1 LEGWLAGSGG
11 LFCFGKGLDWS
22 LEVAI
27 GQGAL
32 FPFSRGLVSFW
43 VVGVGGLGF
52 CFCVGGWEFFGL
64 DFCLGFGIWR
74 WLGQE

>member
-1 LEGWLAGSGG
+1 MEGWFAGSGG
-11 LFCFGKGLDWS
+11 LFCFGKKLGWS
-22 LEVAI
+22 LESSI

-32 FPFSRGLVSFW
+32 SSFLRDLVSSW
-43 VVGVGGLGF
+43 VVGVGGMGF
-52 CFCVGGWEFFGL
+52 CLCVGCREFFGL